1 MNTKE
6 DAADQKSANVHI
18 RGLEIIDK
26 SAADEEFEKEHP
38 REAKRRGGKNKRA
51 ILRRIDHVVLDD
63 LKDGQVNEFNF
74 AIVEPE
80 PSANG
85 NQSACKFS
93 ESGEE
98 SYR

>member
-6 DAADQKSANVHI
+6 DAADQKSANVHTS
-18 RGLEIIDK
+18 GLEINEK
-26 SAADEEFEKEHP
+26 SAADEEFLKEHP

-63 LKDGQVNEFNF
+63 LEDDQVNEFNF

-80 PSANG
+80 LSANG
-85 NQSACKFS
+85 GQSA
-93 ESGEE
+93 
-98 SYR
+98 R

>member
-6 DAADQKSANVHI
+6 DAADQKSANI
-18 RGLEIIDK
+18 LSSGLEINDK
-26 SAADEEFEKEHP
+26 SAADEEFEKLHP

-63 LKDGQVNEFNF
+63 LGDDQVNEFNF

-80 PSANG
+80 LSANG
-85 NQSACKFS
+85 GQSA
-93 ESGEE
+93 
-98 SYR
+98 R